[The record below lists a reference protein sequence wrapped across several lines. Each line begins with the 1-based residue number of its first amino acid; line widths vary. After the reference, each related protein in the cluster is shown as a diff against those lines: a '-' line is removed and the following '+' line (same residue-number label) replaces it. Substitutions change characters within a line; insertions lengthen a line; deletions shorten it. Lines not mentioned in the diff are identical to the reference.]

1 MRGWKENEDTVTER
15 KIIIQVEEREDHDQ
29 GHVQEIEEER
39 RDIEEDMRRAD
50 QEIEEEVRGRVIA
63 HQIRIK
69 RMRNHHQNHQRVQ
82 RAIQGGQVIKNS
94 L

>member
-15 KIIIQVEEREDHDQ
+15 KIIIQAEERGDQ
-29 GHVQEIEEER
+29 GHVQGIEEER
-39 RDIEEDMRRAD
+39 RDIEGDMRRVD
-50 QEIEEEVRGRVIA
+50 QEIEEEVTERVIG
-63 HQIRIK
+63 QEIGMK
-69 RMRNHHQNHQRVQ
+69 SPHQNHQRVQ

>member
-1 MRGWKENEDTVTER
+1 MRGWKENGDTVTER
-15 KIIIQVEEREDHDQ
+15 KIIIQGEEREDHDQ

-39 RDIEEDMRRAD
+39 RDIEGDMRRVD
-50 QEIEEEVRGRVIA
+50 QEIEEEATERVIG
-63 HQIRIK
+63 QEIGMK
-69 RMRNHHQNHQRVQ
+69 SPHQNHQRVQ